1 MVSQGMPIRECPPHE
16 PAGARQGTRSGETY
30 STALSLPSWSSLIP
44 EGKVFLDDAG
54 RGGDSC
60 VVHTLADEGS
70 PLMAGCFRERQDHRT
85 IVTVA
90 TRALW
95 WNKARSLLAGRGVY
109 CVHKPSNKNL
119 ETDDST
125 IIFQFHLGSCVAAL
139 ADEQAE
145 GHACCATKVAML
157 AGATAR
163 G

>member
-1 MVSQGMPIRECPPHE
+1 MSQQARDKEQ
-16 PAGARQGTRSGETY
+16 GAVDGKTY
-30 STALSLPSWSSLIP
+30 STALSLLSWSSLIP

-60 VVHTLADEGS
+60 VVQTLADEGS
-70 PLMAGCFRERQDHRT
+70 PLLAGCFRERQDHRT

-90 TRALW
+90 HKGSVAH
-95 WNKARSLLAGRGVY
+95 SLLAGRGVY
-109 CVHKPSNKNL
+109 CAHKLSNKNL
-119 ETDDST
+119 EADDST
-125 IIFQFHLGSCVAAL
+125 IIFQFHLGSCVAVL
-139 ADEQAE
+139 ADGRAE